1 MYKILGWLFVI
12 IAVALVVNKQMGET
26 HKSDI
31 DYLFNKVTYE
41 ISILKKMPQDSIYYT
56 SKFDQNLGMNMIDVE
71 TLAIAL
77 RKRLKLSYTVDEF
90 KQNKNVGEAVDFLRI
105 VMARKGFKSETKKE
119 SQPQKSNV
127 PSDINSKSK

>member
-1 MYKILGWLFVI
+1 M
-12 IAVALVVNKQMGET
+12 
-26 HKSDI
+26 
-31 DYLFNKVTYE
+31 
-41 ISILKKMPQDSIYYT
+41 
-56 SKFDQNLGMNMIDVE
+56 
-71 TLAIAL
+71 
-77 RKRLKLSYTVDEF
+77 DEF